1 MLPGLGA
8 DVCAG
13 EGGGGSGSSS
23 VAADAEREEYLLRV
37 LLARTAKR
45 LREAELQALRT
56 RGAAET
62 RLRPREAD
70 AAADDAAGAAAPLE
84 QLAGKELE
92 NAVAALSGVQAVDQL
107 PRLALAAPDKWRDV
121 LQRCSC
127 ATAAL
132 LTSQW
137 EGLEAQGHDLETFYT
152 AVLDGPFGEDEARRA
167 RHALLDK
174 KEAFSRQ
181 LLADRL
187 AKLLE

>member
-1 MLPGLGA
+1 M
-8 DVCAG
+8 CAG
-13 EGGGGSGSSS
+13 EGGGGGGSSS
-23 VAADAEREEYLLRV
+23 VAADAEREEYLLRL
-37 LLARTAKR
+37 LLARTAQR

-56 RGAAET
+56 RGAADT
-62 RLRPREAD
+62 RPREAD

-92 NAVAALSGVQAVDQL
+92 SAVAALSGVQAVDQL
-107 PRLALAAPDKWRDV
+107 PRLALAAPDKWQDM

-137 EGLEAQGHDLETFYT
+137 EGLEAQGRDLEAFYT
-152 AVLDGPFGEDEARRA
+152 AVLDGPFGEEEARRV

-181 LLADRL
+181 LLVDRL